1 MLLIENWFGGTF
13 LFVGKILNGF
23 PGCMLAHEVKFM
35 RGGVVANTDLRH
47 IFFDEKKFKV
57 DVIYFNH
64 NQNLI
69 QPRIFSTFCMIN
81 RTIGRILSLNE
92 KVSKG

>member
-23 PGCMLAHEVKFM
+23 PGCMLA
-35 RGGVVANTDLRH
+35 RADLRH